1 MEDIQPFKSSLWE
14 FYITHHW
21 FLHKDKDGHKEP
33 PDWRLSLRR
42 AAVCVF
48 ADSSKASRSC
58 GHCCARR
65 TPLLIPRQ
73 NTDRKQLIFFIFF
86 YTSMGRKKKNHLFLT
101 NVTSDVNPSG
111 CSSLWFPEEYSSLWV
126 QGGAVNCHR
135 SSRWRPS
142 YFTDASRDGSWSRHR
157 CFHLGRVVFG
167 LKEKEGSWYRETR
180 PFLINFFSQVIT

>member
-33 PDWRLSLRR
+33 PDRRLSLRR

-58 GHCCARR
+58 GHCCAGR

-73 NTDRKQLIFFIFF
+73 NTVRKQLIFFFF
-86 YTSMGRKKKNHLFLT
+86 LIRQWGEKEKGGVKKKNSSFSHKCDLRAETLVAVLEF
-101 NVTSDVNPSG
+101 SG
-111 CSSLWFPEEYSSLWV
+111 ECSALRGGPPRRYCKAASTAHISQMPRQTAHDGDTVAFISEEL
-126 QGGAVNCHR
+126 C
-135 SSRWRPS
+135 P
-142 YFTDASRDGSWSRHR
+142 D
-157 CFHLGRVVFG
+157 
-167 LKEKEGSWYRETR
+167 
-180 PFLINFFSQVIT
+180 

>member
-58 GHCCARR
+58 GHCCAVR

-73 NTDRKQLIFFIFF
+73 NTVRKQLIFFFF
-86 YTSMGRKKKNHLFLT
+86 NTSMGRKEKK
-101 NVTSDVNPSG
+101 
-111 CSSLWFPEEYSSLWV
+111 
-126 QGGAVNCHR
+126 
-135 SSRWRPS
+135 
-142 YFTDASRDGSWSRHR
+142 
-157 CFHLGRVVFG
+157 
-167 LKEKEGSWYRETR
+167 KK
-180 PFLINFFSQVIT
+180 IIFFSQMWPQNRTLVAVLEFGFQENALLFGPRGDAVRRHRSRGGGRHISRMPHETAHDGDTGAFISEELCFD

>member
-33 PDWRLSLRR
+33 PDWRLSPRR

-58 GHCCARR
+58 GHCCAGR

-73 NTDRKQLIFFIFF
+73 NTVRKQLIFFFF
-86 YTSMGRKKKNHLFLT
+86 LFNTSMGRKEKGKKKKSSFSHKCDLGT
-101 NVTSDVNPSG
+101 EPS
-111 CSSLWFPEEYSSLWV
+111 S
-126 QGGAVNCHR
+126 
-135 SSRWRPS
+135 
-142 YFTDASRDGSWSRHR
+142 
-157 CFHLGRVVFG
+157 
-167 LKEKEGSWYRETR
+167 
-180 PFLINFFSQVIT
+180 PFLSLVLRRMLSSSGPRGDTA

>member
-21 FLHKDKDGHKEP
+21 FLHKDKDDHKEP

-58 GHCCARR
+58 AHCCAQR

-73 NTDRKQLIFFIFF
+73 NTDRKQLIFFFF
-86 YTSMGRKKKNHLFLT
+86 YINGEKKNHLFLT
-101 NVTSDVNPSG
+101 NVTSEVNPYS

-126 QGGAVNCHR
+126 WGETVNCHR
-135 SSRWRPS
+135 SCR
-142 YFTDASRDGSWSRHR
+142 GGRH
-157 CFHLGRVVFG
+157 
-167 LKEKEGSWYRETR
+167 
-180 PFLINFFSQVIT
+180 ISQMLHVMAHDQDTVAFI